1 MIGPKNRAEG
11 RCPEHC
17 LQINVH
23 FVTSFSQTGGINMLA
38 TLPNIAL
45 NTVLLAHFII
55 GVLFLYAEYKFLSKI
70 KASKE

>member
-1 MIGPKNRAEG
+1 
-11 RCPEHC
+11 
-17 LQINVH
+17 
-23 FVTSFSQTGGINMLA
+23 MLA